1 MLILKTL
8 LPLFFSL
15 MTQLTLF
22 DFDKNSDLSQWK
34 TVDDVVMGGRSDGN
48 FYLSKAGHGV
58 FTGTIS
64 TENNGGFSSVQYR
77 FQKTN
82 TAPYKKYLLRIKGDG
97 KRYQFRAK
105 SDVSHP
111 HSYVHYIQTNG
122 SWQLVEIPFAQM
134 YATFRGRKLDL
145 PNFQGGALEQ
155 IGFLTGNKRNENF
168 KLEIDF
174 IKVE

>member
-1 MLILKTL
+1 
-8 LPLFFSL
+8 

-22 DFDKNSDLSQWK
+22 DFDKKSDLSQWE

-48 FYLSKAGHGV
+48 FYLSQAGHGI
-58 FTGTIS
+58 FTGSIS

-82 TAPYKKYLLRIKGDG
+82 TAPYRKYILRIKGDG
-97 KRYQFRAK
+97 KRYQFRVK
-105 SDVSHP
+105 SDIDQP
-111 HSYVHYIQTNG
+111 HSYVHYIETSGN
-122 SWQLVEIPFAQM
+122 WQLVEILFSEM

-145 PNFQGGALEQ
+145 PNFQGGTLEQ

>member
-1 MLILKTL
+1 MLIFKTL
-8 LPLFFSL
+8 FSLFFTL

-22 DFDKNSDLSQWK
+22 DFDKKSDLSQWE

-48 FYLSKAGHGV
+48 FYLSQAGHGI
-58 FTGTIS
+58 FTGSIS

-82 TAPYKKYLLRIKGDG
+82 TAPYRKYILRIKGDG
-97 KRYQFRAK
+97 KRYQFRVK
-105 SDVSHP
+105 SDIAQP
-111 HSYVHYIQTNG
+111 HSYVHYIETSGN
-122 SWQLVEIPFAQM
+122 WQLVEILFSEM

-145 PNFQGGALEQ
+145 PNFQGGTLEQ

>member
-1 MLILKTL
+1 MLIFKTL
-8 LPLFFSL
+8 FSLFFTL

-22 DFDKNSDLSQWK
+22 DFDKKSDLSQWE

-48 FYLSKAGHGV
+48 FYLSQAGHGI
-58 FTGTIS
+58 FTGSIS

-82 TAPYKKYLLRIKGDG
+82 TAPYKKYILRIKGDG
-97 KRYQFRAK
+97 KRYQFRVK
-105 SDVSHP
+105 SDIAQP
-111 HSYVHYIQTNG
+111 HSYVHYIETSGN
-122 SWQLVEIPFAQM
+122 WQLVEILFSEM

-145 PNFQGGALEQ
+145 PNFQGGTLEQ